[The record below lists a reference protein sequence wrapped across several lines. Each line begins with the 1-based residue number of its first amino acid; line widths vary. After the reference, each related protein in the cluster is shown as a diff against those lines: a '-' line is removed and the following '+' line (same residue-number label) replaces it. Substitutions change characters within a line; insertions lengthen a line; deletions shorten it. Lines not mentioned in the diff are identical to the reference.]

1 MPNADD
7 IRWFKERFE
16 ARIRPALTGTPI
28 GVDLI
33 VALACQETG
42 EVWPVL
48 RHKNLSEQTVLA
60 LCVGDTLDADRG
72 RRAFPQTK
80 ADLVAAPRGDA
91 MFAIARQALVD
102 MAQHITAYRPAAT
115 KPNKF
120 CHGFGLF
127 QRDLQF
133 FRVDPDYFLQ
143 RKYERFEDTLGQCLG
158 ELKRGLNQL
167 GLQHRD
173 ALTDMESA
181 SVAIAYNTGRFKPEK
196 GLKQGHF
203 NGTKFY
209 GEAIFDFIRL
219 SKTVAI
225 APQSPTLPTPSPG
238 EAIVAPP
245 TPVAA
250 QGRFFKVE
258 TRVSTLRL
266 RREPKISAPPTA
278 NVIGE
283 LPDGHPV
290 RAITGKAVNGFMEVE
305 TSLKGALLR
314 GFASTQFLK
323 ADPTREEIPVVQPAP
338 QPPRQGIVA
347 VSMPRKPGTLT
358 RRKDP
363 ANAHSL
369 NEDGQ
374 PTRRGQDADTLRAEI
389 AKIVD
394 WLAVD
399 KLSHARYRPRSGAT
413 FCNIYAHDFCHLA
426 GAYLPRVWWSPR
438 ALIDLQAGKRVEPL
452 IGDTIFEM
460 RANDLFRWL
469 RDFGPEFGWRR
480 TGTAT
485 KLQQEANQGAIGLI
499 VALRKIE
506 HRSGHIAVVVPE
518 TEDERA
524 RRDASGEVT
533 SPLIS
538 QAGVRNFRYGHGSAR
553 WWTQEQFAD
562 SAFWLH
568 A

>member
-7 IRWFKERFE
+7 IRWFKERFQT
-16 ARIRPALTGTPI
+16 RILPALAGTPI

-42 EVWPVL
+42 EVWPTL
-48 RHKNLSEQTVLA
+48 RKKGLSEDTILA

-80 ADLVAAPRGDA
+80 ADLIAAPRGEE
-91 MFAIARQALVD
+91 MFAIARKALVD
-102 MAQHITAYRPAAT
+102 MAAQIPAYAPAAAR
-115 KPNKF
+115 PNKF
-120 CHGFGLF
+120 CHGYGLF

-133 FRVDPDYFLQ
+133 FKVDPQYFLQ
-143 RKYERFEDTLGQCLG
+143 RKYERFEHTLAQCLG

-167 GLQHRD
+167 GFQNRTS
-173 ALTDMESA
+173 LTDMESA
-181 SVAIAYNTGRFKPEK
+181 SVAIAYNTGRFVASR

-219 SKTVAI
+219 SKTVAVAAQ
-225 APQSPTLPTPSPG
+225 APVLPTPQPG

-250 QGRFFKVE
+250 QGGFFKVD
-258 TRVSTLRL
+258 TRISTLRL
-266 RREPKISAPPTA
+266 RREAKISTPPTA

-305 TSLKGALLR
+305 TSLNGAVLR
-314 GFASTQFLK
+314 GFASTNFLK
-323 ADPTREEIPVVQPAP
+323 ADPTRQEIPVVQPAP
-338 QPPRQGIVA
+338 RPPREGIVA

-374 PTRRGQDADTLRAEI
+374 PTRRGQDADALRAEI

-399 KLSHARYRPRSGAT
+399 KLSHARYRPRSGVT

-469 RDFGPEFGWRR
+469 RDFGPDFGWRR

-506 HRSGHIAVVVPE
+506 HRSGHITVVVPE
-518 TEDERA
+518 TADERA
-524 RRDASGEVT
+524 KRDTAGEVT

-538 QAGVRNFRYGHGSAR
+538 QAGVRNFRYGNGAAQ
-553 WWTQEQFAD
+553 WWKHEQFAD